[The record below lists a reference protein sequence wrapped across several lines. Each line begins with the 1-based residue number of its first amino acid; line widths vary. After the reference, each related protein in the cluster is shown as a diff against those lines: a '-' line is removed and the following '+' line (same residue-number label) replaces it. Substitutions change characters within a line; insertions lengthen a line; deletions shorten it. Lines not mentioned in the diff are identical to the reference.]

1 MISMKYT
8 AACMILMLMICG
20 QGKAAEKTERSI
32 KLPDDNAMATLK
44 LGQGVEA
51 TRANCAICHSTDY
64 IVRQPGND
72 AKHWDAEVKKMGAV
86 FGAPISDGDLKA
98 IVDYLA
104 SAYGPQEDS
113 KTIPTKGHSGKLGKS
128 QVPRRK

>member
-1 MISMKYT
+1 MISMKYR
-8 AACMILMLMICG
+8 AACMILMFMICG
-20 QGKAAEKTERSI
+20 EGKPAQKTERSI

-44 LGQGVEA
+44 PGPGVEA

-72 AKHWDAEVKKMGAV
+72 AKHWDAEVKKMVSV
-86 FGAPISDGDLKA
+86 FGAPINDEDVKV

-104 SAYGPQEDS
+104 SAYGPQEGS
-113 KTIPTKGHSGKLGKS
+113 KTSLPGKS
-128 QVPRRK
+128 PAKPGKSIGTKH

>member
-1 MISMKYT
+1 MNSMKYKG
-8 AACMILMLMICG
+8 ACMILMLMICG

-44 LGQGVEA
+44 PGPGVEA

-64 IVRQPGND
+64 IVRQPGSD
-72 AKHWDAEVKKMGAV
+72 AKHWDAEVKRMISV
-86 FGAPISDGDLKA
+86 FGALISDEDVKA

-104 SAYGPQEDS
+104 SAYGPQAAQV
-113 KTIPTKGHSGKLGKS
+113 TIHPRRHSGNPGKS
-128 QVPRRK
+128 QGSRHK